1 MNREIIFIDD
11 ELHVRESITQTLTLE
26 GFTVHSFS
34 HAKEALSIITPL
46 YQGIIISDINMPMMD
61 GITFLQ
67 QALAIDSD
75 LQVIMLTGHG
85 DISMAV
91 KAMSIGAYHFIEK
104 PFSTDRFIDIINKAF
119 DRRNLILENK
129 ELKNELAAQSAPGP
143 RILGNSEEIKQ
154 VRRILHHVKNNT
166 DSVLISGDS
175 GTGKKLLARYIHD
188 HSQNSSMPFIRI
200 NCRHLISSSEG
211 SNLFE
216 FNQDHQ
222 LTHPRLEKL
231 HQLQTGTLYLHD
243 IDKMASKEQTSLLH
257 YLQLAPTL
265 SEFNI
270 RIIASSSLDLLQA
283 SRSNR
288 FNSKLLYALN
298 SISISLP
305 PLSNRKKDIPLLFQN
320 FTRTAASRYGIETPA
335 ISADLFQQLKEYDW
349 PGNVRELRNF
359 AEKSILMGTEVALS
373 TLMGTTSEG
382 RNLGLMARIDQFEF
396 TLISD
401 ALQRHNG
408 RLKEVQDEL
417 QLARKTL
424 YDKMKK
430 HHLDKDNFKG

>member
-34 HAKEALSIITPL
+34 NAKEALSSITPL
-46 YQGIIISDINMPMMD
+46 FQGVIISDINMPLMD
-61 GITFLQ
+61 GITFLK
-67 QALAIDSD
+67 QALHIDSD

-91 KAMSIGAYHFIEK
+91 EAMSIGAYNFIEK
-104 PFSTDRFIDIINKAF
+104 PFSTDRFIDIINKAY

-154 VRRILHHVKNNT
+154 VRRILHHIKDKN
-166 DSVLISGDS
+166 SSILISGDS

-188 HSQNSSMPFIRI
+188 HSPNNTLVFSALNCHHLSS
-200 NCRHLISSSEG
+200 ISEDD
-211 SNLFE
+211 NLFE
-216 FNQDHQ
+216 LNQQHQ
-222 LTHPRLEKL
+222 LTHLRLEKF
-231 HQLQTGTLYLHD
+231 HQQKGTLYLQD
-243 IDKMASKEQTSLLH
+243 IDKMAEQSQASLLK
-257 YLQLAPTL
+257 YLQLTPNSAQPD
-265 SEFNI
+265 I
-270 RIIASSSLDLLQA
+270 RIIASSTVDLIQA
-283 SRSNR
+283 SKNNK
-288 FNSKLLYALN
+288 FNSELLYALN
-298 SISISLP
+298 GISISLP
-305 PLSNRKKDIPLLFQN
+305 PLRKRKCDIPLLFQN
-320 FTRTAASRYGIETPA
+320 FTRTASSRYGIENPA
-335 ISADLFQQLKEYDW
+335 ISSDFFQQLTAHHW

-359 AEKSILMGTEVALS
+359 AEKSILMGTNVALS
-373 TLMGTTSEG
+373 TLSSSALESNT
-382 RNLGLMARIDQFEF
+382 LGLNERIEQFEF
-396 TLISD
+396 TILSD

-430 HHLDKDNFKG
+430 HHLDKDNFKS